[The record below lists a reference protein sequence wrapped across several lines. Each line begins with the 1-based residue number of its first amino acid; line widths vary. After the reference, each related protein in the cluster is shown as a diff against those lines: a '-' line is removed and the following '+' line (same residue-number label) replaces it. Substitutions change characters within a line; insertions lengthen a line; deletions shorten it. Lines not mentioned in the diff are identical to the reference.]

1 MNMTTTRPYLIRAF
15 YEWIADN
22 NCTPYLAVDANCP
35 GVELPM
41 EYAENGRIILNISM
55 SAVRGLKLDNDYIAF
70 NAQFG
75 GRGRDIFIPIQAV
88 IAVYAK
94 ENGKGMVFTEEEYED
109 EGDMGG
115 EEGEGGMLPQGP
127 AAKAKQHKSGKGKK
141 PNLTLVK

>member
-22 NCTPYLAVDANCP
+22 NCTPYIAVDTNYP
-35 GVELPM
+35 GVEVPM
-41 EYAENGRIILNISM
+41 EYVENGRIILNISM
-55 SAVRGLKLDNDYIAF
+55 NAVRGLKLDNVHIGF

-75 GRGRDIFIPIQAV
+75 GRGRDIYVPVQAV

-109 EGDMGG
+109 EGDG
-115 EEGEGGMLPQGP
+115 EEASASGQAPKSNQ
-127 AAKAKQHKSGKGKK
+127 QKSGKGKK

>member
-22 NCTPYLAVDANCP
+22 NCTPYIAVDTNYP
-35 GVELPM
+35 GVEVPT
-41 EYAENGRIILNISM
+41 EYVEDGRIILNISM
-55 SAVRGLKLDNDYIAF
+55 GAVRGLKLDNGYIGF

-75 GRGRDIFIPIQAV
+75 GRGRDIFVPVQAV

-109 EGDMGG
+109 DGDGG
-115 EEGEGGMLPQGP
+115 EDATVPSSNGQAP
-127 AAKAKQHKSGKGKK
+127 KAKQHKAGKGNK

>member
-22 NCTPYLAVDANCP
+22 DCTPYIAVDTTHP
-35 GVELPM
+35 GVEVPT
-41 EYAENGRIILNISM
+41 EYVESGRIILNISM
-55 SAVRGLKLDNDYIAF
+55 TAVRGLKLDNAYISF

-75 GRGRDIFIPIQAV
+75 GRGRDIYVPVQAV
-88 IAVYAK
+88 IAIYAK

-109 EGDMGG
+109 DGGGDESTSASGHAVKTS
-115 EEGEGGMLPQGP
+115 QT
-127 AAKAKQHKSGKGKK
+127 KSGKGK

>member
-22 NCTPYLAVDANCP
+22 NCTPYIAVDTHYP
-35 GVELPM
+35 GVEVPM
-41 EYAENGRIILNISM
+41 EYAENGRIILNVSM
-55 SAVRGLKLDNDYIAF
+55 NAVRGLQLDNAYISF

-75 GRGRDIFIPIQAV
+75 GRGRDIYVPVQAV

-109 EGDMGG
+109 DGSEDPSVSSNGQASKTN
-115 EEGEGGMLPQGP
+115 PQ
-127 AAKAKQHKSGKGKK
+127 KSGKGKK

>member
-22 NCTPYLAVDANCP
+22 DCTPYIAVDTNYP
-35 GVELPM
+35 GVEVPT
-41 EYAENGRIILNISM
+41 EYVENGRIILNISM
-55 SAVRGLKLDNDYIAF
+55 SAVRGLKLDNEYIGF

-75 GRGRDIFIPIQAV
+75 GRGRDIFVPVQAV

-109 EGDMGG
+109 NGDGDGG
-115 EEGEGGMLPQGP
+115 EDASIPSNSRAP
-127 AAKAKQHKSGKGKK
+127 KANQHKAGKGKK